1 MNCLFLKISISGN
14 LILSSYVHFKLNSTF
29 ALSDPV
35 SYYSVSIHPGKINVF
50 YQSIGGGRA
59 IAPSEARPEQFKVN
73 RHNGKVSL
81 IAKRKIKNGLDYMLF
96 LAKPKK
102 LPNSRSGKKQSF
114 KLNFITLDLSSDQ
127 VHTDQV
133 IKRELLHQFLVE
145 ARKKWNMYMY
155 LWKAE
160 KQKNGRIHFH
170 IITDK
175 FIPWNELRNVWNRIQ
190 QKLGYVTRYREDRL
204 NWHRDGFKY
213 APQYAPRWDREA
225 QYKAYQE
232 GLRTDWD
239 NPNSVDIHGTRHIVN
254 LKAYFS
260 KEISKN
266 PGPAVPSRPEEK
278 CPICGG
284 LMRTVKSNYRCDACF
299 HSKTHVSGML
309 WGCSVLLT
317 DLPGGRTDV
326 DSKITEEL
334 EAITQ
339 SGKAYVYNARYYS
352 IYYCDH
358 KLLTELQCKKL
369 LECFEEYVRQKFP
382 IQFPPT
388 LF

>member
-1 MNCLFLKISISGN
+1 MFTLDDQ
-14 LILSSYVHFKLNSTF
+14 
-29 ALSDPV
+29 A
-35 SYYSVSIHPGKINVF
+35 SYYSVSIHPGKINVY
-50 YQSIGGGRA
+50 YQTIGSRA
-59 IAPSEARPEQFKVN
+59 SSRRTSERPEQFKSN
-73 RHNGKVSL
+73 RHNGKISL
-81 IAKRKIKNGLDYMLF
+81 IAKRKIKGGLDYMLF

-102 LPNSRSGKKQSF
+102 LPNSRAGKKRSF

-127 VHTDQV
+127 VHSDQE
-133 IKRELLHQFLVE
+133 IKRELLHQFLLE
-145 ARKKWNMYMY
+145 MRKKWHVTLY

-190 QKLGYVTRYREDRL
+190 QKLGYVTRYRQDRKL
-204 NWHRDGFKY
+204 WHRGGFKY
-213 APQYAPRWDREA
+213 APQYAPRWNREA
-225 QYKAYQE
+225 QLKAYQE

-239 NPNSVDIHGTRHIVN
+239 NPNSVDIHGTKHIIN

-266 PGPAVPSRPEEK
+266 PDPAVIDRPLEI
-278 CPICGG
+278 CPVCGG
-284 LMRTVKSNYRCDACF
+284 AMHTEHGNFLCDSCS

-309 WGCSVLLT
+309 WGCSLLLT

-326 DSKITEEL
+326 DTGIQAEL
-334 EAITQ
+334 DAIAG
-339 SGKAYVYNARYYS
+339 SGHAYVYNARYYS
-352 IYYCDH
+352 IYYSDF
-358 KLLTELQCKKL
+358 KLLTELKCKRL
-369 LECFEEYVRQKFP
+369 LECFEEHIRQKFP
-382 IQFPPT
+382 VQYPPT

>member
-1 MNCLFLKISISGN
+1 M
-14 LILSSYVHFKLNSTF
+14 
-29 ALSDPV
+29 SDQV
-35 SYYSVSIHPGKINVF
+35 SYYSVSIHPGKINVY
-50 YQSIGGGRA
+50 YQTIGSK
-59 IAPSEARPEQFKVN
+59 APLRDLSGRPEQFKNN
-73 RHNGKVSL
+73 RHNGQVSL

-102 LPNSRSGKKQSF
+102 LPSSRAGNKRFF

-127 VHTDQV
+127 IHTDQE

-145 ARKKWNMYMY
+145 ARKKWHVTLY

-175 FIPWNELRNVWNRIQ
+175 FIPWNELRNTWNRIQ
-190 QKLGYVTRYREDRL
+190 QKLGYVTRYRDDRKL
-204 NWHRDGFKY
+204 WHRAGFKFN
-213 APQYAPRWDREA
+213 PKYAPRWDYAA
-225 QYKAYQE
+225 QKKAYNE

-239 NPNSVDIHGTRHIVN
+239 NPNSVDIHGTRHIIN

-260 KEISKN
+260 KEISKS
-266 PGPAVPSRPEEK
+266 PDPAAINFPKKK
-278 CPICGG
+278 CPICGCI
-284 LMRTVKSNYRCDACF
+284 MQTVKGNFRCNSCLHSN
-299 HSKTHVSGML
+299 THISGML

-326 DSKITEEL
+326 DTGIQAEL
-334 EAITQ
+334 DAIAG
-339 SGKAYVYNARYYS
+339 SGKSYVFNARYYS
-352 IYYCDH
+352 IYYTDH
-358 KLLTELQCKKL
+358 KLLTTLQCKRL
-369 LECFEEYVRQKFP
+369 LDIFEEYIRRKFP
-382 IQFPPT
+382 IEYPPT

>member
-1 MNCLFLKISISGN
+1 
-14 LILSSYVHFKLNSTF
+14 
-29 ALSDPV
+29 
-35 SYYSVSIHPGKINVF
+35 
-50 YQSIGGGRA
+50 
-59 IAPSEARPEQFKVN
+59 
-73 RHNGKVSL
+73 
-81 IAKRKIKNGLDYMLF
+81 MLF

-102 LPNSRSGKKQSF
+102 LPNTRSGKRRSF

-133 IKRELLHQFLVE
+133 IKRELLHQFLLE
-145 ARKKWNMYMY
+145 MRKKWHVSLY

-190 QKLGYVTRYREDRL
+190 QKLGYVTCYREDRL
-204 NWHRDGFKY
+204 NWHRDGFNY
-213 APQYAPRWDREA
+213 APQYAPRWDYAA
-225 QYKAYQE
+225 QKKAYQE

-239 NPNSVDIHGTRHIVN
+239 NPNSVDIHATRHIIN

-260 KEISKN
+260 KEIAKN
-266 PGPAVPSRPEEK
+266 PDPAKPDRPEEK
-278 CPICGG
+278 CPVCGG
-284 LMRTVKSNYRCDACF
+284 TMRTEKGIFCCSSCF
-299 HSKTHVSGML
+299 YSKTHVSGML

-317 DLPGGRTDV
+317 DLPGGRTDI
-326 DSKITEEL
+326 DTWIQAEL
-334 EAITQ
+334 DAIAG

-352 IYYCDH
+352 IYYTDY
-358 KLLTELQCKKL
+358 KLLTELQCKRL
-369 LECFEEYVRQKFP
+369 LECFEEHIRQKFP
-382 IQFPPT
+382 VQYPPT

>member
-1 MNCLFLKISISGN
+1 
-14 LILSSYVHFKLNSTF
+14 
-29 ALSDPV
+29 
-35 SYYSVSIHPGKINVF
+35 
-50 YQSIGGGRA
+50 
-59 IAPSEARPEQFKVN
+59 
-73 RHNGKVSL
+73 
-81 IAKRKIKNGLDYMLF
+81 
-96 LAKPKK
+96 
-102 LPNSRSGKKQSF
+102 
-114 KLNFITLDLSSDQ
+114 
-127 VHTDQV
+127 
-133 IKRELLHQFLVE
+133 
-145 ARKKWNMYMY
+145 
-155 LWKAE
+155 
-160 KQKNGRIHFH
+160 
-170 IITDK
+170 
-175 FIPWNELRNVWNRIQ
+175 VWNRIQ

-213 APQYAPRWDREA
+213 APQYAPRWDRAA

-239 NPNSVDIHGTRHIVN
+239 NPNSVDIHGTRHIIN

-266 PGPAVPSRPEEK
+266 PDPAKPDLPDEK
-278 CPICGG
+278 CPICRG
-284 LMRTVKSNYRCDACF
+284 LMRTVKSNFRCDHCS

-317 DLPGGRTDV
+317 DLPGARTDV
-326 DSKITEEL
+326 DNKITEEL

-339 SGKAYVYNARYYS
+339 SGKAYVYNSRYYS

-358 KLLTELQCKKL
+358 KLLTELQCRLL

>member
-1 MNCLFLKISISGN
+1 
-14 LILSSYVHFKLNSTF
+14 
-29 ALSDPV
+29 
-35 SYYSVSIHPGKINVF
+35 
-50 YQSIGGGRA
+50 
-59 IAPSEARPEQFKVN
+59 
-73 RHNGKVSL
+73 
-81 IAKRKIKNGLDYMLF
+81 MLF

-102 LPNSRSGKKQSF
+102 LSNSRAGKKRTF

-145 ARKKWNMYMY
+145 MRKKWHATLY

-190 QKLGYVTRYREDRL
+190 QKLGYVTAYREDRL

-213 APQYAPRWDREA
+213 NPKYAPRWNREA
-225 QYKAYQE
+225 QLKAYQE

-239 NPNSVDIHGTRHIVN
+239 NPNSVDIHGTRHIIN

-266 PGPAVPSRPEEK
+266 PDPAAMYRPHEK
-278 CPICGG
+278 CPVCRGP
-284 LMRTVKSNYRCDACF
+284 MFTVDKNFFCQDCQF
-299 HSKTHVSGML
+299 SKTHVSGML
-309 WGCSVLLT
+309 WGCSILLT

-326 DSKITEEL
+326 DSEIQAEL
-334 EAITQ
+334 DAIAG
-339 SGKAYVYNARYYS
+339 SGHAYIHTARYYS
-352 IYYCDH
+352 IYYTDF
-358 KLLTELQCKKL
+358 KLLTQFQCKRL
-369 LECFEEYVRQKFP
+369 LECFEDYIHRKFP
-382 IQFPPT
+382 VEYPPT

>member
-1 MNCLFLKISISGN
+1 
-14 LILSSYVHFKLNSTF
+14 LN
-29 ALSDPV
+29 DPV

-59 IAPSEARPEQFKVN
+59 IAPSEARPEQFKNN

-102 LPNSRSGKKQSF
+102 LPNSRVGKKRSF

-127 VHTDQV
+127 VHSDQL
-133 IKRELLHQFLVE
+133 IKRYLLHQFLVE
-145 ARKKWNMYMY
+145 MRKKWRVSLY

-204 NWHRDGFKY
+204 NWHRAGFKY
-213 APQYAPRWDREA
+213 APQYAPRWNREA

-239 NPNSVDIHGTRHIVN
+239 NPNSVDIHGTKHIIN

-260 KEISKN
+260 KEIAKN
-266 PGPAVPSRPEEK
+266 PDPAKPDRPEEN
-278 CPICGG
+278 CPVCRGP
-284 LMRTVKSNYRCDACF
+284 MHTVKGIFRCYDCG

-309 WGCSVLLT
+309 WGCSILLT
-317 DLPGGRTDV
+317 DLPGARTDV
-326 DSKITEEL
+326 DTEIQAEL
-334 EAITQ
+334 DAIAG
-339 SGKAYVYNARYYS
+339 SGHAYVYNERYYS
-352 IYYCDH
+352 IYYADF
-358 KLLTELQCKKL
+358 KLLTEFKCKLL
-369 LECFEEYVRQKFP
+369 LECFYEYIRQKFP
-382 IQFPPT
+382 VQYPPT

>member
-1 MNCLFLKISISGN
+1 M
-14 LILSSYVHFKLNSTF
+14 
-29 ALSDPV
+29 A
-35 SYYSVSIHPGKINVF
+35 PG
-50 YQSIGGGRA
+50 R
-59 IAPSEARPEQFKVN
+59 ELPEQFKSN
-73 RHNGKVSL
+73 LHNGKVSL

-102 LPNSRSGKKQSF
+102 LPNSRAGKKLSF

-127 VHTDQV
+127 VHSDQV
-133 IKRELLHQFLVE
+133 IKRELLHQFLIE
-145 ARKKWNMYMY
+145 AKKKWQVYLC

-190 QKLGYVTRYREDRL
+190 QKLGYVTAYREDRQL
-204 NWHRDGFKY
+204 WHRDGFKFN
-213 APQYAPRWDREA
+213 PDYAPRWDYAA
-225 QYKAYQE
+225 QKKAYQE

-260 KEISKN
+260 KEIAKN
-266 PGPAVPSRPEEK
+266 PDPAESARPEEK
-278 CPICGG
+278 CPVCGSSMYTLNG
-284 LMRTVKSNYRCDACF
+284 NFRCAHCL

-317 DLPGGRTDV
+317 HLPGGRTDV
-326 DSKITEEL
+326 DSKIQDEL
-334 EAITQ
+334 DALEK
-339 SGKAYVYNARYYS
+339 SGHVYVFNARYYS
-352 IYYCDH
+352 IYYADF
-358 KLLTELQCKKL
+358 KLLTQLQCNRL
-369 LECFEEYVRQKFP
+369 LDCFEQYIRQKFP
-382 IQFPPT
+382 DHHPPT